1 MAQLSGTTQTYPVGT
16 AGGLREDL
24 EDIIW
29 DLFPEN
35 TWVLSN
41 APKVDGTAAFHEWL
55 GDTLAAASANRQLEG
70 DDGTFLTIAN
80 PTRYGNYHQISAKQ
94 FLISRTLE
102 RVAKAGRKSEIARQ
116 SMKQMLDLKRDMEL
130 ALVGNQASSAGGA
143 TTARSCGGMESWI
156 ASTDNGGN
164 GVRATTTAAASTV
177 GFASGVVVAPT
188 DGTTLGA
195 LTQVKFDEMLS
206 LIWADGADPSVVLA
220 GSTQKT
226 AITGFTSVATR
237 FVDNQRTQKAVII
250 QGVDLYVSN
259 YGTHKIV
266 LHRYIRASVVIALD
280 PDMIAVSYI
289 DRPFAE
295 ELAKTG
301 DGRKYAL
308 RSEFTLVVRNPNAL
322 GKVAAAS

>member
-16 AGGLREDL
+16 GGGLREDL

-29 DLFPEN
+29 DLFPED

-41 APKVDGTAAFHEWL
+41 APKVDGNAAFHEWL
-55 GDTLAAASANRQLEG
+55 GDTLAGATANRQLEG
-70 DDGTFLTIAN
+70 DDGTFVTINN

-102 RVAKAGRKSEIARQ
+102 RVAKAGRKSEVARQ
-116 SMKQMLDLKRDMEL
+116 SMKQMRELKRDMEQ
-130 ALVGNQASSAGGA
+130 ALIGNQASSAGGA

-164 GVRATTTAAASTV
+164 GVRATTSAAASTV
-177 GFASGVVVAPT
+177 GFSSGVVAAPT
-188 DGTTLGA
+188 DGTTTGA

-206 LIWADGADPSVVLA
+206 LVWADGADPSVVLA

-259 YGTHKIV
+259 YGTHTIV
-266 LHRYIRASVVIALD
+266 LSRYIRASVVIALD
-280 PDMIAVSYI
+280 PDMIAVSFI